1 MNKSQMRNYMSSVL
15 KIEEARLTDDAVLT
29 ELVNDSFM
37 LIDLV
42 IEMQDEFDVFLVQD
56 DLKGVKTVGDL
67 LRVLDER
74 YSKARPCKIDACKTA
89 NQIV

>member
-1 MNKSQMRNYMSSVL
+1 MNKSKMRGYMSSVL
-15 KIEEARLTDDAVLT
+15 KIEEVRLMDDAVLT

-56 DLKGVKTVGDL
+56 DLKDVKTVGDL

-74 YSKARPCKIDACKTA
+74 DSETRPCKIDACKTA